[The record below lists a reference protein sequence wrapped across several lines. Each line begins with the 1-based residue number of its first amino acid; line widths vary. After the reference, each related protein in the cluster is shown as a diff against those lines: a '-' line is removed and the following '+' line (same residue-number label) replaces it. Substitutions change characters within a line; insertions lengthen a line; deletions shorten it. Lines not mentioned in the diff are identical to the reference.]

1 MGMTGQKNAQLQ
13 VHIRWMIR
21 RDMPDVLAIESAQKS
36 FPWSEDEFLKVLRR
50 RNCIGMVAEA
60 DDRVVGYIIY
70 ELNKY
75 KLSIVNFAVHPDFQR
90 RGVATQMTAKL
101 VGKLSTQ
108 RRTKI
113 LTTVRESNLNV
124 QLFLRSIGFKAIEI
138 IRELFDDTGE
148 DGYIMVYS
156 HDEANAISRQLL
168 AG

>member
-21 RDMPDVLAIESAQKS
+21 RDMADVMAIESAQKS
-36 FPWSEDEFLKVLRR
+36 FPWSEDEFLKALRR

-90 RGVATQMTAKL
+90 RGVASQMAAKL
-101 VGKLSTQ
+101 IGKLSNQ

-113 LTTVRESNLNV
+113 LTTVRETNLDV

-156 HDEANAISRQLL
+156 HDEAKPPQLL